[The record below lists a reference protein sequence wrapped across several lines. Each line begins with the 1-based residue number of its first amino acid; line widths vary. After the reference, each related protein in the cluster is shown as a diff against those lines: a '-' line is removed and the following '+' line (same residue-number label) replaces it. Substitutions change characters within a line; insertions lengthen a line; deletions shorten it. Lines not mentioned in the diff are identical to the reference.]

1 MPRFATPE
9 TKPRPHARPVARA
22 SRTQR
27 VTRAASS
34 SRTSRPSKRPS
45 QRGLQAPTL
54 SRRTLFKGAAAL
66 GGVAALA
73 GTIAGTAATLGG
85 CSQTAGDEVAEPTYV
100 EDGAQTS
107 VLDTYT
113 YVENPPGLTEA
124 GSWSVPLGTVLHP
137 SEGAW
142 IAATATGE
150 ANLPPVKAS
159 AFSLASGE
167 LVDVVPK
174 AVGKGSNV
182 MIVDARCSDSVFAW
196 CESDVVTRAWTL
208 FAAPFEGGALASD
221 PTELWSADAD
231 WDLPLFAVAGDRVIY
246 QVMPLATG
254 QKSTEDSTCYVWHK
268 GQGKATAAIVSH
280 GRFATEPAVSQ
291 GTVTLTPRVRE
302 DEGVYYG
309 IYAYELSDDLSHVV
323 DSMVLPQSVKPM
335 SAVRMG
341 EDFVFQV
348 EANYQ
353 SGGLLGNM
361 GTYLGKSGGPFVAIS
376 REPSTPAAGK
386 FPIVIVKSRSSYV
399 DADVDT
405 QQYGVVPAL
414 DHSVDYGEYP
424 ARVGTCDTFVSFATV
439 KDPDTGFPANVQVR
453 AFAVG

>member
-1 MPRFATPE
+1 MPRFATTE
-9 TKPRPHARPVARA
+9 VKPRDAARSAARAAERPAPRRSRVARPART
-22 SRTQR
+22 R
-27 VTRAASS
+27 TRAPQPAS
-34 SRTSRPSKRPS
+34 PS
-45 QRGLQAPTL
+45 L
-54 SRRTLFKGAAAL
+54 SRRTLFKG
-66 GGVAALA
+66 VAALA
-73 GTIAGTAATLGG
+73 GVAAAAGAVGGTVATLGG
-85 CSQTAGDEVAEPTYV
+85 CSQAGEEGVAEPTVV
-100 EDGAQTS
+100 EDGDQTS

-113 YVENPPGLTEA
+113 YVEEPPGLAEA

-137 SEGAW
+137 SEGVW

-167 LVDVVPK
+167 LVDVV
-174 AVGKGSNV
+174 GKPVSSGSNV
-182 MIVDARCSDSVFAW
+182 LIVDARCSDSVYAW
-196 CESDVVTRAWTL
+196 CESNVATRAWTL
-208 FAAPFEGGALASD
+208 YAAPFEAGALAAD
-221 PTELWSADAD
+221 PTELWTADGD
-231 WDLPLFAVAGDRVIY
+231 WDLPLFAVAGDRVVY

-254 QKSTEDSTCYVWHK
+254 AKSTEDSTCYVWHK

-280 GRFATEPAVSQ
+280 GRFATEPAVSE

-309 IYAYELSDDLSHVV
+309 IYAYELSDDLSRVV
-323 DSMVLPQSVKPM
+323 DSMVLPQSVRPM

-348 EANYQ
+348 EANYN

-361 GTYLGKSGGPFVAIS
+361 GTYLGKSGGPFIAVS

-386 FPIVIVKSRSSYV
+386 FPILIVKSRSSYV
-399 DADVDT
+399 DANVDT
-405 QQYGVVPAL
+405 QEYGVVPAL

-424 ARVGTCDTFVSFATV
+424 ARIGTCNTFVSFTTV

-453 AFAVG
+453 AFSIS